1 MTIYRKGVHMAVRYP
16 NLTTK
21 GAGPNGTG
29 VYLEIG
35 LLHLQRDLRT
45 IADTVNNDDGVRDR
59 LVDLADTLD
68 RMTST
73 LDWQTPR
80 TTDQ

>member
-1 MTIYRKGVHMAVRYP
+1 MTIHRKGIHVAVRYP

-21 GAGPNGTG
+21 GAGPSGTG

-35 LLHLQRDLRT
+35 LLHLQRDIRE
-45 IADTVNNDDGVRDR
+45 IADTLNHDDARER

-68 RMTST
+68 RMTTT
-73 LDWQTPR
+73 LNWQTPR
-80 TTDQ
+80 ED